1 MLYQRREATRGLWRG
16 SAGGQG
22 QSAGNHQNYARHKVL
37 ERHYTVSLMLLSLK
51 STSYIL
57 IYDSIK
63 THLEPLAVAANM
75 LQAADT
81 RLDTTILTWGNLYR
95 IYSDPML
102 DSAVSSQ
109 VLSSLSERWSQMD
122 QDAFISA
129 VVMNPYIRS
138 KCFARG
144 NPQLAPIGLY
154 NIVKRTFCRML
165 RTEPDLDFY
174 SAFFDYLIDSREFS
188 SSWMGL
194 TEFKQS
200 YDNEVISFLFSFSP
214 YRNLLYPRMQ
224 MSTLYCSGNDSTQ
237 VFHMD
242 AMHSFVSRL
251 VFSVLSPIVRA
262 VNEPLVNSEPFTRN
276 STTACRKRR
285 LIRLRLLKWTK
296 LVPVCSRCGRS
307 AVFRILSH

>member
-1 MLYQRREATRGLWRG
+1 
-16 SAGGQG
+16 
-22 QSAGNHQNYARHKVL
+22 
-37 ERHYTVSLMLLSLK
+37 MLLSLK

-75 LQAADT
+75 LQAANT

-95 IYSDPML
+95 IYSDSML

-154 NIVKRTFCRML
+154 NIVKRTFHRML
-165 RTEPDLDFY
+165 RTEPDLD
-174 SAFFDYLIDSREFS
+174 LLDSREFS

-262 VNEPLVNSEPFTRN
+262 VNGPLVNSEPFTRN
-276 STTACRKRR
+276 GATACRKRR

-296 LVPVCSRCGRS
+296 LVPICSRCGRS
-307 AVFRILSH
+307 AVCRISSH